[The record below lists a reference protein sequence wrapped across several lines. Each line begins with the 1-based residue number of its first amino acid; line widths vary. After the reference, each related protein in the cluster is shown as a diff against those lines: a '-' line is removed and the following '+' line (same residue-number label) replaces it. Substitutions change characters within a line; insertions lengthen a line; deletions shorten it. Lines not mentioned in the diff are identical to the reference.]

1 MTEEHVPSTFHRR
14 LVIIAVSDYDSGT
27 PADREA
33 FRAGISAQVSVVED
47 WWAGARLEAA
57 RRFTPAAPP
66 KPLLSV
72 HDLRCFLIDQDLA
85 DADDDEALVV
95 YITGHGLAPRGR
107 QHFLQLPDTDE
118 NRPLGTAFP
127 TAELIATALDSR
139 AGHVLVMVDSC
150 FSGRLTDELQDTL
163 KALDEDRRALGSLV
177 VLTAGNEDSR
187 PRLQAFTSL
196 LAAVRAHCEDQTN
209 GYARSHLSW
218 EDFHAIR
225 GAVWDRTTMADI
237 HRIWPPGDSVSL
249 QFAARALSPCL
260 PNPGYTDTALLEDA
274 RSQVGWNRADLDE
287 YWISRATGQMSGSPG
302 WYFTGRAAL
311 ITRMIEFLDG
321 DDSVLIVTGPA
332 GSGKSALLA
341 RLVTLS
347 DPRFRADDAYRPLL
361 DAIPEHLQVPEGAV
375 DAAVLARNTDPH
387 ELSAALYEALTGH
400 PTPAGHDP
408 IEELRAYVR
417 AFMLRRGTPLTV
429 VIDGIDEARNPRRII
444 TDVLRPLA
452 TLRAD
457 DGRPL
462 IRLLLGIRS
471 STTEG
476 PDPSGA
482 DPAGPTGGD
491 LLSLLQRATDASPA
505 LRTDALTAQDDIAT
519 YTASLLHADPPTGS
533 RLIDRDDDRVSRVA
547 TAVAE
552 EVAPSFL
559 DARLAA
565 QQLHARS
572 ALPHPTD
579 LGWRRQLRQGTHEL
593 LRQDLADVALHGDAT
608 PEELLAVLRATAF
621 AQGAGLPWADIW
633 PAAVNALHPTCDDAA
648 AAIRQVVRDSRLTG
662 YLTTAHEDGRTVYR
676 PIHERVSE
684 TLRTAPHTLLTPTDT
699 PATPTGGGAET
710 ADTTPAHRQLTQAF
724 ARLLHQAPEQ
734 PPHPYLR
741 RHLITHAALG
751 NAVDDDHI
759 PAHFLP
765 WATRDNVRGSL
776 GLPITTTD
784 RIRHLAAWARIEPF
798 VGDAPPASRA
808 DSLALAQ
815 HTGSTRPH
823 TPMRHPQLRPRF
835 NHLHLPTNILAGTPG
850 NPYALAAFRTAD
862 DSAVLAA
869 ADERGNLTLWDPLS
883 GSPFGTALEGLGP
896 HARALTVLEDGR
908 RPGEPTLIVGT
919 DHGLWQ
925 CDPQTGEAASLL
937 EGRIRA
943 VATFSDGARRRG
955 RPGAYG
961 WPLLA
966 VATTEDLLLVDPLAG
981 HIQTRRPLHS
991 IGRLQREQN
1000 FGRRYRGP
1008 LVHALA
1014 VIPVPGAGPLLA
1026 IAQDGSY
1033 VPVVDALTFDDIG
1046 ELPCAGRGASAV
1058 VGFATRGDEPRL
1070 IVASRSTKSVRIW
1083 NPLTRV
1089 QQAHQPIRQAVASLA
1104 LHPGPH
1110 GDPLLVTGSSVDGA
1124 LHVFDTDTGVLV
1136 RQLPAEHTKMVR
1148 GLTVFTGVQGQPL
1161 LASASFDR
1169 TIRLWDLQAPQ
1180 ADDDNDH
1187 PSADQVALLP
1197 HPSGPPTLISGG
1209 RAGEITVRSV
1219 QTGQETHSLT
1229 PPDDRPYKDVTALT
1243 VLEPTRDTTARIAI
1257 GYADGSVDLTTEDGA
1272 RRVLLGSYYSNSRV
1286 RALAHFPHPD
1296 TGQPLLAAAISDSRV
1311 EYLPVD
1317 DDAPHLPTLHAEA
1330 TVRALAV
1337 LPDTGSPL
1345 LAIAT
1350 TRAVR
1355 LLHPGREPH
1364 MGLPQRIGAV
1374 RSLTCLTTA
1383 DGHLLATGG
1392 SDGVIR
1398 LWDPFAARSE
1408 THPPLTGHQGPV
1420 TALAALPHPDIDRHM
1435 LVSACSDDTSIRVWD
1450 HHTGQEVLR
1459 LVTGAPITSLAVLPA
1474 SSANHNTAPVVI
1486 VGSPT
1491 GTAAVTVHLQSPRGG
1506 TMLEDGTVKREV

>member
-14 LVIIAVSDYDSGT
+14 LVVIAVSDYDNGT
-27 PADREA
+27 PAEREA

-47 WWAGARLEAA
+47 WWAGERLEAE

-85 DADDDEALVV
+85 DADDDEALVI

-196 LAAVRAHCEDQTN
+196 LAAIRAHCEDQTN

-225 GAVWDRTTMADI
+225 AAVWDRTTMADV

-249 QFAARALSPCL
+249 QLAARALSPCL
-260 PNPGYTDTALLEDA
+260 PNPGYTDTTLLEDA

-287 YWISRATGQMSGSPG
+287 YWISRATGQMSNSSPG

-311 ITRMIEFLDG
+311 VSRMIEFLDG
-321 DDSVLIVTGPA
+321 DDGVLIVTGSA

-347 DPRFRADDAYRPLL
+347 DPRFRADDAYRPVL

-387 ELSAALYEALTGH
+387 ELSAALYEALTGR

-417 AFMLRRGTPLTV
+417 AFMLRNGTPLTV

-457 DGRPL
+457 GQPL

-471 STTEG
+471 PAPAG
-476 PDPSGA
+476 PGSSSA
-482 DPAGPTGGD
+482 EPAGPTGSD
-491 LLSLLQRATDASPA
+491 LLTLLQRATDAGPA
-505 LRTDALTAQDDIAT
+505 VRTDDLTAQDDIAA
-519 YTASLLHADPPTGS
+519 YTASLLHADPQAGS
-533 RLIDRDDDRVSRVA
+533 RLLDRDDDRISRVA

-565 QQLHARS
+565 QQLHARTL
-572 ALPHPTD
+572 LPQPTD
-579 LGWRRQLRQGTHEL
+579 LAWRRQLRQGTHEL
-593 LRQDLADVALHGDAT
+593 LRQDLADVALHGDAP

-633 PAAVNALHPTCDDAA
+633 PAAVHALHPPCDDPA

-662 YLTTAHEDGRTVYR
+662 YLTTAQEDGRTVYR

-684 TLRTAPHTLLTPTDT
+684 TLRTAPHTLLAPTDT
-699 PATPTGGGAET
+699 PTEGGAGT
-710 ADTTPAHRQLTQAF
+710 ADTTPAHRQLTQVF
-724 ARLLHQAPEQ
+724 AQLLPRAPEQ

-759 PAHFLP
+759 PARFLP

-776 GLPITTTD
+776 GLPITATD

-815 HTGSTRPH
+815 HTGSTRAHPP
-823 TPMRHPQLRPRF
+823 TRHPQLRPHF
-835 NHLHLPTNILAGTPG
+835 NHLHLPANILAGTPA
-850 NPYALAAFRTAD
+850 NPYALATFRNAD
-862 DSAVLAA
+862 DSVVLAA

-896 HARALTVLEDGR
+896 HTRALTVLDDR
-908 RPGEPTLIVGT
+908 RGEPSLIAGS
-919 DHGLWQ
+919 DRGLWR
-925 CDPQTGEAASLL
+925 CDPQTGVADPLL
-937 EGRIRA
+937 AGRIRA
-943 VATFSDGARRRG
+943 VATVSDGARRRNRRDTHG
-955 RPGAYG
+955 RT
-961 WPLLA
+961 LLA
-966 VATTEDLLLVDPLAG
+966 VATTEDLLLMDPLTG
-981 HIQTRRPLHS
+981 HIQTQRPLHS
-991 IGRLQREQN
+991 IGRLQRQQDV
-1000 FGRRYRGP
+1000 GWRYRGP

-1014 VIPVPGAGPLLA
+1014 VIPVSGVGPLLA

-1033 VPVVDALTFDDIG
+1033 VPIVDALTFDDVG
-1046 ELPCAGRGASAV
+1046 ELPCTGRGASAV
-1058 VGFATRGDEPRL
+1058 VGFATRDREPRL
-1070 IVASRSTKSVRIW
+1070 VVASRSTKSVRIW

-1089 QQAHQPIRQAVASLA
+1089 QHPHQPIRQPVASLA
-1104 LHPGPH
+1104 LHPGPY

-1124 LHVFDTDTGVLV
+1124 LHVFDSDTGELV
-1136 RQLPAEHTKMVR
+1136 RQLPTEHTKMIR
-1148 GLTVFTGVQGQPL
+1148 GLTVFTGPHAQPL

-1169 TIRLWDLQAPQ
+1169 TIRLWDLQAPA
-1180 ADDDNDH
+1180 ADGDTDH
-1187 PSADQVALLP
+1187 PPADHVALLP
-1197 HPSGPPTLISGG
+1197 HPSGPPSLISGG

-1219 QTGQETHSLT
+1219 QTGRAAHVLT
-1229 PPDDRPYKDVTALT
+1229 APDDRPYKDVTALT
-1243 VLEPTRDTTARIAI
+1243 ALDPTRDGPERIAI
-1257 GYADGSVDLTTEDGA
+1257 GYADGSVELTTEAGS
-1272 RRVLLGSYYSNSRV
+1272 RRVLLPSYYSSSRV
-1286 RALAHFPHPD
+1286 RALARFPHPE
-1296 TGQPLLAAAISDSRV
+1296 TGQTVLAAAISDSRV
-1311 EYLPVD
+1311 EYLPID
-1317 DDAPHLPTLHAEA
+1317 GGTPHLPTLRAEA
-1330 TVRALAV
+1330 VVRALAV
-1337 LPDTGSPL
+1337 LPDTTAPV

-1355 LLHPGREPH
+1355 LLHPGQPPH
-1364 MGLPQRIGAV
+1364 MGLPQRIGVV
-1374 RSLTCLTTA
+1374 RSLTVV
-1383 DGHLLATGG
+1383 GGGLLVTGG

-1398 LWDPFAARSE
+1398 LWDPFAPRSE
-1408 THPPLTGHQGPV
+1408 THGPLTGHQGPV
-1420 TALAALPHPDIDRHM
+1420 TALAALPHPDADRDL

-1450 HHTGQEVLR
+1450 YQTGQEVLR
-1459 LVTGAPITSLAVLPA
+1459 LITGAPVTSLAVLPVG
-1474 SSANHNTAPVVI
+1474 SANRSTVPVVI

-1506 TMLEDGTVKREV
+1506 SVRDA

>member
-1 MTEEHVPSTFHRR
+1 MTEEHVPSTFTRR
-14 LVIIAVSDYDSGT
+14 LVVIAVSDYDDGT
-27 PADREA
+27 PADRQA

-47 WWAGARLEAA
+47 WWAGAHLEDG
-57 RRFTPAAPP
+57 RRFTPSLPP

-72 HDLRCFLIDQDLA
+72 YDLRSFLIDEELA
-85 DADDDEALVV
+85 GADDDEALAI

-107 QHFLQLPDTDE
+107 QHFLRLPDTDE

-127 TAELIATALDSR
+127 TAELITTALDSR

-150 FSGRLTDELQDTL
+150 FSGRLADELPVNL
-163 KALDEDRRALGSLV
+163 KALDQDRRTLGSLV
-177 VLTAGNEDSR
+177 VLSAGNEDSR

-196 LAAVRAHCEDQTN
+196 LAAIRAHCEDQTN

-218 EDFHAIR
+218 EDFHTIS
-225 GAVWDRTTMADI
+225 GTVWDHTTMANI
-237 HRIWPPGDSVSL
+237 HRLWPPNDSVSL
-249 QFAARALSPCL
+249 QLAARALSPCL
-260 PNPGYTDTALLEDA
+260 PNPGYTDTDLLEDA

-287 YWISRATGQMSGSPG
+287 YWISRATGQMSSSGPG

-311 ITRMIEFLDG
+311 VTPMIDFLDG

-347 DPRFRADDAYRPLL
+347 DPRFRADNAYRPLL

-400 PTPAGHDP
+400 PTPAGEDP
-408 IEELRAYVR
+408 IVELRLYALVFTR
-417 AFMLRRGTPLTV
+417 LNNRPLTV

-444 TDVLRPLA
+444 TDVLGPLA
-452 TLRAD
+452 ALRAYD
-457 DGRPL
+457 DRPP

-476 PDPSGA
+476 PQPSGA
-482 DPAGPTGGD
+482 DTAGPAGGD
-491 LLSLLQRATDASPA
+491 LLALLQRATDAGLT
-505 LRTDALTAQDDIAT
+505 LRTDALTAQDDIAA
-519 YTASLLHADPPTGS
+519 YTASLLHAEPPGS
-533 RLIDRDDDRVSRVA
+533 RLLDRDDDRISQVA

-552 EVAPSFL
+552 QVAPSFL

-565 QQLHARS
+565 QQLHARTV
-572 ALPHPTD
+572 LPQPTD

-593 LRQDLADVALHGDAT
+593 LRQDLADVALHGEAT

-621 AQGAGLPWADIW
+621 AQGAGLPWAGIW
-633 PAAVNALHPTCDDAA
+633 PAAVNALHPTCDDAP

-699 PATPTGGGAET
+699 PATPTGGGVET
-710 ADTTPAHRQLTQAF
+710 ADTTSAHRQLTQAF
-724 ARLLHQAPEQ
+724 AQLLHRAPEQ

-759 PAHFLP
+759 PANFLP

-776 GLPITTTD
+776 GLPITATD

-798 VGDAPPASRA
+798 ASDAPPASRA

-815 HTGSTRPH
+815 HTGSGRPH

-869 ADERGNLTLWDPLS
+869 ADEGGNLTLWDPLS

-896 HARALTVLEDGR
+896 HARALTVLEAGR
-908 RPGEPTLIVGT
+908 RGEPSLIVGT
-919 DHGLWQ
+919 DRGLWQ
-925 CDPQTGEAASLL
+925 CDPQTGEAVPLL

-943 VATFSDGARRRG
+943 VATVSDRPDRRG
-955 RPGAYG
+955 ANGR
-961 WPLLA
+961 PLLA
-966 VATTEDLLLVDPLAG
+966 VATTDDLLLMDPRTG

-991 IGRLQREQN
+991 IGRLPREQE
-1000 FGRRYRGP
+1000 FVRSYHKA

-1014 VIPVPGAGPLLA
+1014 VIPVPGVGPLLA
-1026 IAQDGSY
+1026 IARDGSH
-1033 VPVVDALTFDDIG
+1033 VPVVDALTFDDVG

-1058 VGFATRGDEPRL
+1058 AGFATRGGEPRL
-1070 IVASRSTKSVRIW
+1070 IVASRSAKSVRIW

-1089 QQAHQPIRQAVASLA
+1089 QHAHQPIRQAVASLA
-1104 LHPGPH
+1104 LHPGPY

-1124 LHVFDTDTGVLV
+1124 LRVFDTATGVLV
-1136 RQLPAEHTKMVR
+1136 QQLPAEHTKMVR
-1148 GLTVFTGVQGQPL
+1148 GLTVFTGPQERPL

-1169 TIRLWDLQAPQ
+1169 TIRLWDLRARA
-1180 ADDDNDH
+1180 ADDDTDH
-1187 PSADQVALLP
+1187 PAADHVALLP
-1197 HPSGPPTLISGG
+1197 QPSGPPRLISGG
-1209 RAGEITVRSV
+1209 RAGEITVRSA
-1219 QTGQETHSLT
+1219 QSGRETRVLT
-1229 PPDDRPYKDVTALT
+1229 PPDDRPYKDVTALA
-1243 VLEPTRDTTARIAI
+1243 VLEPTPDATARIAI
-1257 GYADGSVDLTTEDGA
+1257 GYADGSVDLTTEEGS
-1272 RRVLLGSYYSNSRV
+1272 RRVLLSSYSSSSRV
-1286 RALAHFPHPD
+1286 RALARFPHPE
-1296 TGQPLLAAAISDSRV
+1296 TGQPVLAAAISDSRV
-1311 EYLPVD
+1311 EYLRVED
-1317 DDAPHLPTLHAEA
+1317 DTPYLPTLRAEA

-1337 LPDTGSPL
+1337 LPGRPSPV

-1355 LLHPGREPH
+1355 LLHPGHDPH

-1374 RSLTCLTTA
+1374 RSLTCLDTA

-1398 LWDPFAARSE
+1398 LWDPFAPRSE
-1408 THPPLTGHQGPV
+1408 THPPLTGHRGPV
-1420 TALAALPHPDIDRHM
+1420 SALAALPHPDTDRDL

-1450 HHTGQEVLR
+1450 YHTGQEVLR
-1459 LVTGAPITSLAVLPA
+1459 LVTGAPVTSLAVLPA
-1474 SSANHNTAPVVI
+1474 GSADGSTTPAII

-1491 GTAAVTVHLQSPRGG
+1491 GTAAVTVHLQSPNGG
-1506 TMLEDGTVKREV
+1506 TTSEGA

>member
-14 LVIIAVSDYDSGT
+14 LVVIAVSDYDTGT
-27 PADREA
+27 LAEREA

-47 WWAGARLEAA
+47 WWAGEGLEAE

-118 NRPLGTAFP
+118 TRPLGTAFP

-196 LAAVRAHCEDQTN
+196 LAAIRAHCEDQTN

-225 GAVWDRTTMADI
+225 AAVWNRTTMADI

-249 QFAARALSPCL
+249 QLAGRALSPCL
-260 PNPGYTDTALLEDA
+260 PNPGYTDTTLLEDA
-274 RSQVGWNRADLDE
+274 RSQVGWNRADLDD
-287 YWISRATGQMSGSPG
+287 YWISRATGQMSGSGPG

-311 ITRMIEFLDG
+311 VSRMIEFLDG
-321 DDSVLIVTGPA
+321 DDGVLIVTGSA

-347 DPRFRADDAYRPLL
+347 DPRFRADDAYRPVL
-361 DAIPEHLQVPEGAV
+361 DAIPEHLHVPEGAV

-387 ELSAALYEALTGH
+387 ELSAALYEALTGR

-417 AFMLRRGTPLTV
+417 AFVQRNGRPLTV

-452 TLRAD
+452 TLSAD
-457 DGRPL
+457 GQPL

-471 STTEG
+471 PAPAG
-476 PDPSGA
+476 PDSSSA
-482 DPAGPTGGD
+482 DPASPNGGD
-491 LLSLLQRATDASPA
+491 LLALLQRATDAGPA
-505 LRTDALTAQDDIAT
+505 VRTDDLTAQDDIAA
-519 YTASLLHADPPTGS
+519 YTASLLHADPQAGS
-533 RLIDRDDDRVSRVA
+533 RLLDRDDDRISRVA

-552 EVAPSFL
+552 EVTPSFL

-565 QQLHARS
+565 QQLHARTL
-572 ALPHPTD
+572 LPQPTD
-579 LGWRRQLRQGTHEL
+579 LAWRRQLRQGTHEL

-608 PEELLAVLRATAF
+608 PDELLAVLRATAF

-633 PAAVNALHPTCDDAA
+633 PAAVNALHPPCDDAA

-662 YLTTAHEDGRTVYR
+662 YLTTAQEDGRTVYR

-684 TLRTAPHTLLTPTDT
+684 TLRTAPHTLLAPADTSTTPTQD
-699 PATPTGGGAET
+699 GAGT
-710 ADTTPAHRQLTQAF
+710 ADTTTAHRQLTQAF
-724 ARLLHQAPEQ
+724 ARLLPRAPEQ

-751 NAVDDDHI
+751 NTVDDDHI

-776 GLPITTTD
+776 GLPITATD
-784 RIRHLAAWARIEPF
+784 RIRNLAAWARIEPF

-815 HTGSTRPH
+815 HTGSTQAH
-823 TPMRHPQLRPRF
+823 TPTRHPQLRPRF
-835 NHLHLPTNILAGTPG
+835 NHLHLPTNILAGTPA
-850 NPYALAAFRTAD
+850 NPYALATFRTTD
-862 DSAVLAA
+862 DSVVLAA

-883 GSPFGTALEGLGP
+883 GSPFGTAMEGLGP
-896 HARALTVLEDGR
+896 HTRALTVLDDR
-908 RPGEPTLIVGT
+908 RGEPSLIVGS
-919 DHGLWQ
+919 DAGLWR
-925 CDPQTGEAASLL
+925 CDPQTGVADPLL
-937 EGRIRA
+937 AGRIRA
-943 VATFSDGARRRG
+943 VTTVNDGARRRNRRG
-955 RPGAYG
+955 THG
-961 WPLLA
+961 WTLLA
-966 VATTEDLLLVDPLAG
+966 VATTEDLLLVDPLTG
-981 HIQTRRPLHS
+981 HIQTQRPLHS
-991 IGRLQREQN
+991 IGRLQRQQDV
-1000 FGRRYRGP
+1000 GRRYRGP

-1014 VIPVPGAGPLLA
+1014 VIPVPGVGPLLA

-1033 VPVVDALTFDDIG
+1033 VPIVDALTFDDAG
-1046 ELPCAGRGASAV
+1046 ELPCTGRGASAV
-1058 VGFATRGDEPRL
+1058 VGFATRDREPRL
-1070 IVASRSTKSVRIW
+1070 VIASRSTKSVRIW
-1083 NPLTRV
+1083 NPLTRA
-1089 QQAHQPIRQAVASLA
+1089 QHPHQPIRQPVASLA
-1104 LHPGPH
+1104 LHPGPY

-1124 LHVFDTDTGVLV
+1124 LHVFDTASGVLV
-1136 RQLPAEHTKMVR
+1136 RQLPTEHTKMIR
-1148 GLTVFTGVQGQPL
+1148 GLTVFTGPQGQPL

-1169 TIRLWDLQAPQ
+1169 TIRLWDLQAPA
-1180 ADDDNDH
+1180 ADSEIDH
-1187 PSADQVALLP
+1187 PSAEHVALLP
-1197 HPSGPPTLISGG
+1197 HPSGPPSLISGG

-1219 QTGQETHSLT
+1219 QTGRAAHVLT
-1229 PPDDRPYKDVTALT
+1229 TPDDRPYKDVTALT
-1243 VLEPTRDTTARIAI
+1243 ALEPTRDGPERIAI
-1257 GYADGSVDLTTEDGA
+1257 GYADGSVELTTEAGS
-1272 RRVLLGSYYSNSRV
+1272 RRVLLPSRYSNTRV
-1286 RALAHFPHPD
+1286 RALARFPHPE
-1296 TGQPLLAAAISDSRV
+1296 TGQPVLAAAISDSRV
-1311 EYLPVD
+1311 EYLPID
-1317 DDAPHLPTLHAEA
+1317 GGTPHLPTLRAEA
-1330 TVRALAV
+1330 VVRALAV
-1337 LPDTGSPL
+1337 LPDTRSPV

-1355 LLHPGREPH
+1355 LLYPGHAPH

-1374 RSLTCLTTA
+1374 RSLTVA
-1383 DGHLLATGG
+1383 GGGLLATGG

-1398 LWDPFAARSE
+1398 LWDPFAPRSE
-1408 THPPLTGHQGPV
+1408 THVPLTGHQGPI
-1420 TALAALPHPDIDRHM
+1420 TALAALPHPDADRDL

-1450 HHTGQEVLR
+1450 YHTGQEVLR
-1459 LVTGAPITSLAVLPA
+1459 LVTGAPITSLAVLPVG
-1474 SSANHNTAPVVI
+1474 SVNRSTAPAVI

-1491 GTAAVTVHLQSPRGG
+1491 GTAAVTVHLQPPRGG
-1506 TMLEDGTVKREV
+1506 TTLEDA

>member
-1 MTEEHVPSTFHRR
+1 MNEEHVPSTFHRR
-14 LVIIAVSDYDSGT
+14 LVVIAVSDYDEGT

-47 WWAGARLEAA
+47 WWAGERLEAE

-85 DADDDEALVV
+85 DADDDEALVI

-107 QHFLQLPDTDE
+107 QHFLQLPDTDK

-196 LAAVRAHCEDQTN
+196 LAAIRAHCEDQTN

-225 GAVWDRTTMADI
+225 AAVWDRTTMADI

-249 QFAARALSPCL
+249 QLAARALSPCL
-260 PNPGYTDTALLEDA
+260 PNPGYTDTTLLEDA

-287 YWISRATGQMSGSPG
+287 YWISRATGQMSGSSPG

-311 ITRMIEFLDG
+311 VTRMIEFLDG

-347 DPRFRADDAYRPLL
+347 DPRFRADHAYRPVL

-387 ELSAALYEALTGH
+387 ELSAALYEALTGR

-408 IEELRAYVR
+408 IEELRLYVR
-417 AFMLRRGTPLTV
+417 VFMRLNDRPLTV

-457 DGRPL
+457 GRPL

-471 STTEG
+471 SATAG
-476 PDPSGA
+476 HSSA
-482 DPAGPTGGD
+482 DPASPTGGD
-491 LLSLLQRATDASPA
+491 LLALLQRAADAGPA
-505 LRTDALTAQDDIAT
+505 LRTDALTAQDDIAA
-519 YTASLLHADPPTGS
+519 YTASLLHAAPQAGS
-533 RLIDRDDDRVSRVA
+533 RLLDRDDDRISRIA

-565 QQLHARS
+565 QQLHARTL
-572 ALPHPTD
+572 LPQPTD
-579 LGWRRQLRQGTHEL
+579 LAWRRQLRQGTHEL
-593 LRQDLADVALHGDAT
+593 LRQDLADVALHGDAP

-662 YLTTAHEDGRTVYR
+662 YLTTAQEDGRTVYR

-684 TLRTAPHTLLTPTDT
+684 TLRTAPHTLLDPTDT
-699 PATPTGGGAET
+699 PTEGSTGT
-710 ADTTPAHRQLTQAF
+710 ADTTPTHRQLTQAF
-724 ARLLHQAPEQ
+724 ARLLERAPEQ

-751 NAVDDDHI
+751 NAVDDAHI

-776 GLPITTTD
+776 GLPITATD

-815 HTGSTRPH
+815 HTGSTRAH
-823 TPMRHPQLRPRF
+823 TPIRHPQLRPRF

-850 NPYALAAFRTAD
+850 NPYALAAFRTTDA
-862 DSAVLAA
+862 SAVLAA

-925 CDPQTGEAASLL
+925 CDPQTGEAAPLL

-943 VATFSDGARRRG
+943 VATFSDDARRRD
-955 RPGAYG
+955 RRGAYG

-966 VATTEDLLLVDPLAG
+966 VATTEDLLLVDSLTG
-981 HIQTRRPLHS
+981 RIQTRRPLNS
-991 IGRLQREQN
+991 IGRLQREQD
-1000 FGRRYRGP
+1000 GRRYRRGP

-1014 VIPVPGAGPLLA
+1014 VIPVPGVGPLLA

-1058 VGFATRGDEPRL
+1058 VGFATREGEPRL

-1083 NPLTRV
+1083 NPLTRA
-1089 QQAHQPIRQAVASLA
+1089 QHPHQPIRQPVASLA
-1104 LHPGPH
+1104 LHPGPY

-1124 LHVFDTDTGVLV
+1124 LHVFDTGGALV
-1136 RQLPAEHTKMVR
+1136 RQLPTEHTKMVR
-1148 GLTVFTGVQGQPL
+1148 GLTVFTGPQGQPL

-1169 TIRLWDLQAPQ
+1169 TIRLWDLHARA
-1180 ADDDNDH
+1180 ADDDTDH

-1197 HPSGPPTLISGG
+1197 HSSGPPSLISGG
-1209 RAGEITVRSV
+1209 RAGEITVRCV
-1219 QTGQETHSLT
+1219 QTGRATHVLT
-1229 PPDDRPYKDVTALT
+1229 TPDDRPYKDVTALT

-1257 GYADGSVDLTTEDGA
+1257 GYADGSVELTTEAGS
-1272 RRVLLGSYYSNSRV
+1272 RRVLLSSYYSSSRV
-1286 RALAHFPHPD
+1286 RALARFPHPE

-1311 EYLPVD
+1311 EYLRVD
-1317 DDAPHLPTLHAEA
+1317 DDTPHLPTLHAEA

-1337 LPDTGSPL
+1337 LPDTGPPM

-1355 LLHPGREPH
+1355 LLHPGHAPH

-1374 RSLTCLTTA
+1374 RSLTVA
-1383 DGHLLATGG
+1383 DGRLLATGG

-1398 LWDPFAARSE
+1398 LWDPFAPRSE
-1408 THPPLTGHQGPV
+1408 THVPLTGHQGPV
-1420 TALAALPHPDIDRHM
+1420 TALAALPHPDADRDL

-1450 HHTGQEVLR
+1450 YQTGQEVLR
-1459 LVTGAPITSLAVLPA
+1459 LVTGAPITSLAVLPTG
-1474 SSANHNTAPVVI
+1474 SANRSTAPAVI

-1491 GTAAVTVHLQSPRGG
+1491 GTAAVTVHLQSPSGG
-1506 TMLEDGTVKREV
+1506 TTLEDA

>member
-14 LVIIAVSDYDSGT
+14 LVVVAVSDYDDGT

-47 WWAGARLEAA
+47 WWADARLEAE
-57 RRFTPAAPP
+57 RRFTPVAPP
-66 KPLLSV
+66 KPLLGV
-72 HDLRCFLIDQDLA
+72 HDLRSFLIDQDLA

-107 QHFLQLPDTDE
+107 QHFLRLPDTDE

-127 TAELIATALDSR
+127 TAELIATVLDSR

-150 FSGRLTDELQDTL
+150 FSGRLRDELQDTL

-177 VLTAGNEDSR
+177 VLTAGNEDAR

-218 EDFHAIR
+218 EDFHAIS

-237 HRIWPPGDSVSL
+237 QRIWPPGDSVSL
-249 QFAARALSPCL
+249 QLAARALSPCL
-260 PNPGYTDTALLEDA
+260 PNPGYTDTTLLEDA

-287 YWISRATGQMSGSPG
+287 YWISRATGQMSASSPG

-311 ITRMIEFLDG
+311 ITRMIEFLNG

-408 IEELRAYVR
+408 AEELRAYVR
-417 AFMLRRGTPLTV
+417 TFMLRNGTPLTV

-452 TLRAD
+452 SLRAD

-462 IRLLLGIRS
+462 VRLLLGIRS
-471 STTEG
+471 STSEG
-476 PDPSGA
+476 PGPSGP
-482 DPAGPTGGD
+482 DPAGPTGSD
-491 LLSLLQRATDASPA
+491 LLALLQRATHAGPT
-505 LRTDALTAQDDIAT
+505 LRTDALTEQDDIAA
-519 YTASLLHADPPTGS
+519 YTASLLHAEPQGS
-533 RLIDRDDDRVSRVA
+533 RLLDRDDDRISHVA
-547 TAVAE
+547 TVVAE

-565 QQLHARS
+565 QQLHART

-579 LGWRRQLRQGTHEL
+579 LGWRLQLRQGTHEL
-593 LRQDLADVALHGDAT
+593 LRQDLADVALHEDAT

-633 PAAVNALHPTCDDAA
+633 PAAVNALHPCDDAA

-699 PATPTGGGAET
+699 PAGGGAET
-710 ADTTPAHRQLTQAF
+710 ADTTPVHRQLTETF
-724 ARLLHQAPEQ
+724 ARLLHRAPEQ

-798 VGDAPPASRA
+798 VGDAPHASRA

-815 HTGSTRPH
+815 HAGSTRPH
-823 TPMRHPQLRPRF
+823 TPTQHPQLRPRF

-869 ADERGNLTLWDPLS
+869 ADDRGNLTLWDPLS

-896 HARALTVLEDGR
+896 HARALTVLKDGR
-908 RPGEPTLIVGT
+908 RPGEPSLIVGT

-925 CDPQTGEAASLL
+925 CDPQTGETAPLL

-943 VATFSDGARRRG
+943 VATVSDGARQRG
-955 RPGAYG
+955 RSAYG
-961 WPLLA
+961 RSLLA
-966 VATTEDLLLVDPLAG
+966 VATTEELLLVDPRTG
-981 HIQTRRPLHS
+981 RIRTRRPLHS
-991 IGRLQREQN
+991 LGRLHREQDLN
-1000 FGRRYRGP
+1000 WRYRGP
-1008 LVHALA
+1008 IVHALA

-1026 IAQDGSY
+1026 IAQDRSH
-1033 VPVVDALTFDDIG
+1033 VPIVDALTFDDAG
-1046 ELPCAGRGASAV
+1046 ELPCTGRGASAII
-1058 VGFATRGDEPRL
+1058 GFATRRGEPRL
-1070 IVASRSTKSVRIW
+1070 IIASRSAKSVRIW
-1083 NPLTRV
+1083 NPLTRA
-1089 QQAHQPIRQAVASLA
+1089 QHTHQPIRQAVASLT

-1124 LHVFDTDTGVLV
+1124 LHVFDTDTGALV
-1136 RQLPAEHTKMVR
+1136 RQLPTEHIKMVR
-1148 GLTVFTGVQGQPL
+1148 GLTVFTGSQGQPL

-1169 TIRLWDLQAPQ
+1169 TIRLWDLQARA
-1180 ADDDNDH
+1180 ADDDTDH

-1197 HPSGPPTLISGG
+1197 HPSGPPSLISGG

-1219 QTGQETHSLT
+1219 QTGRETHVLT

-1243 VLEPTRDTTARIAI
+1243 VLEPTLDTTARIAI
-1257 GYADGSVDLTTEDGA
+1257 GYADGSVDLTTEEGP

-1286 RALAHFPHPD
+1286 RALARFPHPE

-1317 DDAPHLPTLHAEA
+1317 DDTPHLPTLQAEA

-1337 LPDTGSPL
+1337 LPGTRSPL

-1355 LLHPGREPH
+1355 LLHPGHEPH

-1374 RSLTCLTTA
+1374 RSLTCLT
-1383 DGHLLATGG
+1383 DGGVLATGG

-1398 LWDPFAARSE
+1398 LWDPFSPRSE
-1408 THPPLTGHQGPV
+1408 AHPPLMGHQGPV
-1420 TALAALPHPDIDRHM
+1420 TALAALPHPDADRDL
-1435 LVSACSDDTSIRVWD
+1435 LVSACSDDTRICVWD
-1450 HHTGQEVLR
+1450 YHTGQEVLR

-1474 SSANHNTAPVVI
+1474 GSANRTTVPAVI

-1491 GTAAVTVHLQSPRGG
+1491 GTAAVTVHL
-1506 TMLEDGTVKREV
+1506 

>member
-1 MTEEHVPSTFHRR
+1 MSEEHVPPTFARK
-14 LVIIAVSDYDSGT
+14 LVIIAVSDYDDGT

-33 FRAGISAQVSVVED
+33 FRTGIGAQVAVVEN
-47 WWAGARLEAA
+47 WWAGAHLEEE
-57 RRFTPAAPP
+57 RRFTPSLPP

-72 HDLRCFLIDQDLA
+72 YDLRAFLIAEELA
-85 DADDDEALVV
+85 DTDDDEALVI

-107 QHFLQLPDTDE
+107 QHFLRLPDTDE
-118 NRPLGTAFP
+118 SRPLGTAFP
-127 TAELIATALDSR
+127 TAELITTALDSR

-150 FSGRLTDELQDTL
+150 FSGRLADELLDNL
-163 KALDEDRRALGSLV
+163 KALDQDRRALGSLV
-177 VLTAGNEDSR
+177 VLSAGNEDAR
-187 PRLQAFTSL
+187 PRLQAFTAL

-218 EDFHAIR
+218 EDFHAISS
-225 GAVWDRTTMADI
+225 AVWDRTTMADV
-237 HRIWPPGDSVSL
+237 HRIWPPNDSVSL
-249 QFAARALSPCL
+249 QLAARALSPCL

-274 RSQVGWNRADLDE
+274 RSQVGCNRADLDG
-287 YWISRATGQMSGSPG
+287 YWISRATGQMSGNSPG
-302 WYFTGRAAL
+302 WYFTGRATL
-311 ITRMIEFLDG
+311 VTRMIEFLDG

-361 DAIPEHLQVPEGAV
+361 DAIPKHLQVPEGAL

-400 PTPAGHDP
+400 PTAAGDDP
-408 IEELRAYVR
+408 IVELRLYAR
-417 AFMLRRGTPLTV
+417 AFMRLNGTPLTV

-444 TDVLRPLA
+444 TDVLSPLA
-452 TLRAD
+452 ALRTA
-457 DGRPL
+457 DGRPP

-476 PDPSGA
+476 PDSSGS
-482 DPAGPTGGD
+482 DPASPTGSD
-491 LLSLLQRATDASPA
+491 LLALLQRATDAGPP
-505 LRTDALTAQDDIAT
+505 LRTDALTAQDDIAA
-519 YTASLLHADPPTGS
+519 YTASLLHAEPQGS
-533 RLIDRDDDRVSRVA
+533 RLLDRDDDRISRVA

-565 QQLHARS
+565 QQLHARTV
-572 ALPHPTD
+572 LPHPTD
-579 LGWRRQLRQGTHEL
+579 LGWRRQLRRGTHEL

-648 AAIRQVVRDSRLTG
+648 AAIRQLVSDSRLTG

-724 ARLLHQAPEQ
+724 ARLLHRAPEQ

-751 NAVDDDHI
+751 NVVDDDHI

-862 DSAVLAA
+862 DSVVLAA
-869 ADERGNLTLWDPLS
+869 ADERGNVTLWDPLS
-883 GSPFGTALEGLGP
+883 GSSFGTALEGLGP

-925 CDPQTGEAASLL
+925 CDPQTGEAALLL

-955 RPGAYG
+955 RRGAYG

-966 VATTEDLLLVDPLAG
+966 VATTEDLLLVDPMTG

-991 IGRLQREQN
+991 IGRLQREQD
-1000 FGRRYRGP
+1000 FARRYRGP

-1014 VIPVPGAGPLLA
+1014 VIPVPDANPLLA

-1033 VPVVDALTFDDIG
+1033 VPVVDALTFDDAG

-1058 VGFATRGDEPRL
+1058 VGFATRGGEPRL
-1070 IVASRSTKSVRIW
+1070 IIASRSTKSVRIW

-1089 QQAHQPIRQAVASLA
+1089 QHAHQPIRQAVASLA

-1124 LHVFDTDTGVLV
+1124 LRVFDTDTGVLV
-1136 RQLPAEHTKMVR
+1136 HRLPAEHTKMVR
-1148 GLTVFTGVQGQPL
+1148 GLTVFTGPQARPL

-1169 TIRLWDLQAPQ
+1169 TIRLWDLQAP
-1180 ADDDNDH
+1180 AVDDNTDH

-1197 HPSGPPTLISGG
+1197 HPSGPPRLISGG
-1209 RAGEITVRSV
+1209 RAGEITVRSA
-1219 QTGQETHSLT
+1219 QSGRATHVLT

-1243 VLEPTRDTTARIAI
+1243 VLEPTPDTTARIAI
-1257 GYADGSVDLTTEDGA
+1257 GYADGSVDLTKEEGA
-1272 RRVLLGSYYSNSRV
+1272 RRVLLPSYYSNSRV
-1286 RALAHFPHPD
+1286 RALARFPHPE
-1296 TGQPLLAAAISDSRV
+1296 TGQPLLAAAISDSRI
-1311 EYLPVD
+1311 EYLRVD
-1317 DDAPHLPTLHAEA
+1317 DDTPYLPTLRAEA

-1337 LPDTGSPL
+1337 LPDVGSPL

-1355 LLHPGREPH
+1355 LLHPGHDPH
-1364 MGLPQRIGAV
+1364 VGLPQRIGAV
-1374 RSLTCLTTA
+1374 RSLTCLATA
-1383 DGHLLATGG
+1383 DGHLLVTGG

-1398 LWDPFAARSE
+1398 LWDPFALRSE
-1408 THPPLTGHQGPV
+1408 MHPPLVGHQGPV
-1420 TALAALPHPDIDRHM
+1420 TALAALPYPDTDRHL

-1450 HHTGQEVLR
+1450 YHTGQEVLR
-1459 LVTGAPITSLAVLPA
+1459 LVTGAPVTSLAVLPA
-1474 SSANHNTAPVVI
+1474 SSTNRTAAPAVI

-1491 GTAAVTVHLQSPRGG
+1491 GAAAVTVHLQPPGG
-1506 TMLEDGTVKREV
+1506 TVREDA

>member
-1 MTEEHVPSTFHRR
+1 MTEEHVPSTFARS
-14 LVIIAVSDYDSGT
+14 LVIIAVSDYDDGT
-27 PADREA
+27 PADRQA
-33 FRAGISAQVSVVED
+33 FRAGIRAQVAVVED
-47 WWAGARLEAA
+47 WWAGAHLEDE
-57 RRFTPAAPP
+57 RRFTPSLPP

-72 HDLRCFLIDQDLA
+72 YDLRAFLIAEELA
-85 DADDDEALVV
+85 ETDDDEALVI

-107 QHFLQLPDTDE
+107 QHFLRLPDTDE

-127 TAELIATALDSR
+127 TAELITTALDSR

-150 FSGRLTDELQDTL
+150 FSGRLADELLDNL
-163 KALDEDRRALGSLV
+163 KALDQDRRALGSLV
-177 VLTAGNEDSR
+177 VLSAGNEDAR

-218 EDFHAIR
+218 EDFHAIS
-225 GAVWDRTTMADI
+225 GAVWDHTTMADF
-237 HRIWPPGDSVSL
+237 HRIWPPNDSVSL
-249 QFAARALSPCL
+249 QLAARALSPCL
-260 PNPGYTDTALLEDA
+260 PNPGYTDSALLEDA

-287 YWISRATGQMSGSPG
+287 YWISRATGQLSGSGPG

-311 ITRMIEFLDG
+311 VTRMIEFLGG

-387 ELSAALYEALTGH
+387 ELSAALYEGLTGH
-400 PTPAGHDP
+400 PIPAGHDP

-417 AFMLRRGTPLTV
+417 ASMLRNGTPLTV

-452 TLRAD
+452 ALRAD
-457 DGRPL
+457 GSPL

-471 STTEG
+471 STAEG
-476 PDPSGA
+476 PHPFSA
-482 DPAGPTGGD
+482 DPAGPTGSH
-491 LLSLLQRATDASPA
+491 LLALLQRATDAGPT
-505 LRTDALTAQDDIAT
+505 LRTDALTAQDDIAA
-519 YTASLLHADPPTGS
+519 YTASLLHADPPTGT
-533 RLIDRDDDRVSRVA
+533 RLLDRNDDRVSRVA

-565 QQLHARS
+565 QQLHART

-579 LGWRRQLRQGTHEL
+579 LGWRRQLRRGTHEL

-633 PAAVNALHPTCDDAA
+633 PAAVNAVYPTCDDAA

-699 PATPTGGGAET
+699 PAGGGVET
-710 ADTTPAHRQLTQAF
+710 ADTTPAHRRLTQAF
-724 ARLLHQAPEQ
+724 AQLLDRAPEQ

-765 WATRDNVRGSL
+765 WATRDHVRGSL
-776 GLPITTTD
+776 GLPITATD
-784 RIRHLAAWARIEPF
+784 RIRRLAAWARIEPF

-815 HTGSTRPH
+815 HTGSARPH

-835 NHLHLPTNILAGTPG
+835 NHLHLPTNILAGTPS

-896 HARALTVLEDGR
+896 HARALTVLEGSR
-908 RPGEPTLIVGT
+908 AEEPSLIVGT

-925 CDPQTGEAASLL
+925 CDPQTGEATPLL

-955 RPGAYG
+955 RRGAYG

-966 VATTEDLLLVDPLAG
+966 VATIEDLLLLDPLTG
-981 HIQTRRPLHS
+981 QIQTRRPLHS
-991 IGRLQREQN
+991 IGRLQRKQD

-1026 IAQDGSY
+1026 IAQDGSH
-1033 VPVVDALTFDDIG
+1033 VPIVDALTFDDIG

-1058 VGFATRGDEPRL
+1058 VGFATRRDEPRL
-1070 IVASRSTKSVRIW
+1070 IIASRSAKSVRIW

-1089 QQAHQPIRQAVASLA
+1089 QHAHQPIRQAVASLA
-1104 LHPGPH
+1104 LHPGPY
-1110 GDPLLVTGSSVDGA
+1110 GDPLLVTGSSIDGA

-1136 RQLPAEHTKMVR
+1136 HQLPAEHTKMVR
-1148 GLTVFTGVQGQPL
+1148 GLTVFTGSQGRPL

-1169 TIRLWDLQAPQ
+1169 TIRLWDLQAP
-1180 ADDDNDH
+1180 AVDGDTDH

-1197 HPSGPPTLISGG
+1197 HRSGPPRLISGG
-1209 RAGEITVRSV
+1209 RAGEITVRSA
-1219 QTGQETHSLT
+1219 QTGRETHVLT
-1229 PPDDRPYKDVTALT
+1229 VPDDRPYKDVTALT
-1243 VLEPTRDTTARIAI
+1243 VLEPTPDAAARIAI
-1257 GYADGSVDLTTEDGA
+1257 GYADGSVDLTTEEGS
-1272 RRVLLGSYYSNSRV
+1272 RRVLLPSYYSNSRV
-1286 RALAHFPHPD
+1286 RALVRFPDPE
-1296 TGQPLLAAAISDSRV
+1296 TGQPLLAVAISDSRV
-1311 EYLPVD
+1311 EYLRVEDGTPC
-1317 DDAPHLPTLHAEA
+1317 LPTLRAEA

-1337 LPDTGSPL
+1337 LPGPPSPV

-1355 LLHPGREPH
+1355 LLRPGRQPH
-1364 MGLPQRIGAV
+1364 TSLPQRIGAA
-1374 RSLTCLTTA
+1374 RSLTCLATA

-1398 LWDPFAARSE
+1398 LWNPSAPRSE

-1420 TALAALPHPDIDRHM
+1420 SALAALPHPDTDRDL

-1450 HHTGQEVLR
+1450 YHTGQEVLR
-1459 LVTGAPITSLAVLPA
+1459 LVTGAPVTSLAVLPA
-1474 SSANHNTAPVVI
+1474 SSANRTTAPAVI

-1491 GTAAVTVHLQSPRGG
+1491 GTAAVTVHLQPPCG
-1506 TMLEDGTVKREV
+1506 TTREDA

>member
-1 MTEEHVPSTFHRR
+1 MTEEHVPSTFTRR
-14 LVIIAVSDYDSGT
+14 LVVIAVSDYDDGT
-27 PADREA
+27 STDRQA
-33 FRAGISAQVSVVED
+33 FRAGITAQVSVVED
-47 WWAGARLEAA
+47 WWAGAHLEDE
-57 RRFTPAAPP
+57 RRFTPSLPP

-72 HDLRCFLIDQDLA
+72 YDLRAFLIAEELA
-85 DADDDEALVV
+85 GADDDEALVI

-107 QHFLQLPDTDE
+107 QHFLRLPDTDE

-127 TAELIATALDSR
+127 TAELITTALDSR

-150 FSGRLTDELQDTL
+150 FSGRLAEELLDNL
-163 KALDEDRRALGSLV
+163 KALDQDRRALGSLV
-177 VLTAGNEDSR
+177 VLSAGNEDAR

-196 LAAVRAHCEDQTN
+196 LAAVRAHCEDPTN

-218 EDFHAIR
+218 EDFNAIS
-225 GAVWDRTTMADI
+225 GAVWDRTTMADF
-237 HRIWPPGDSVSL
+237 HRIWPPNDSVSL
-249 QFAARALSPCL
+249 QLAARALSPCL
-260 PNPGYTDTALLEDA
+260 PNPGYTDTDLLEDA

-287 YWISRATGQMSGSPG
+287 YWISRATGQMSDSSPG

-311 ITRMIEFLDG
+311 VTRMIEFLDG
-321 DDSVLIVTGPA
+321 DDNVLIVTGPA

-361 DAIPEHLQVPEGAV
+361 DVIPTHLQVPEGAV

-400 PTPAGHDP
+400 PTPASGDP
-408 IEELRAYVR
+408 IVELRLYVLV
-417 AFMLRRGTPLTV
+417 FMRLNNRPLTV
-429 VIDGIDEARNPRRII
+429 VIDGIDEARSPRRII
-444 TDVLRPLA
+444 TDVLGPLA
-452 TLRAD
+452 ALRAN

-482 DPAGPTGGD
+482 DTAGPAGSD
-491 LLSLLQRATDASPA
+491 LLALLQRATDAGPT
-505 LRTDALTAQDDIAT
+505 LRTDALTAQDDIAS
-519 YTASLLHADPPTGS
+519 YTASLLHAEPPTGS
-533 RLIDRDDDRVSRVA
+533 RLLDRDDDRISRVA
-547 TAVAE
+547 TAAE

-565 QQLHARS
+565 QQLHARTV
-572 ALPHPTD
+572 LPHPTD
-579 LGWRRQLRQGTHEL
+579 PGWRGQLRQGTHEL
-593 LRQDLADVALHGDAT
+593 LRQDLADVALHSDAT
-608 PEELLAVLRATAF
+608 PEELLAALRATAF

-648 AAIRQVVRDSRLTG
+648 TAIRQVVRDSRLTG

-684 TLRTAPHTLLTPTDT
+684 TLRTAPHTLLTPTGT
-699 PATPTGGGAET
+699 PAGGGAET
-710 ADTTPAHRQLTQAF
+710 ADTTPAHRQLTHAF
-724 ARLLHQAPEQ
+724 ARLLHRAPEQ

-776 GLPITTTD
+776 GLPITATD

-808 DSLALAQ
+808 DSLAFAQ
-815 HTGSTRPH
+815 HTGSARPH

-835 NHLHLPTNILAGTPG
+835 NHLHLPTNILASTPG

-896 HARALTVLEDGR
+896 HARAMTVLEAG
-908 RPGEPTLIVGT
+908 RPGDPSLIVGT
-919 DHGLWQ
+919 DRGLWQ
-925 CDPQTGEAASLL
+925 CDPQTGEAHPLL
-937 EGRIRA
+937 AGRIRA
-943 VATFSDGARRRG
+943 VATVSDGARRRD
-955 RPGAYG
+955 RRDTYG

-966 VATTEDLLLVDPLAG
+966 VATTEDLLLVHPLAG
-981 HIQTRRPLHS
+981 RIQTRRPLHS
-991 IGRLQREQN
+991 IGRLQMEDSGWRH
-1000 FGRRYRGP
+1000 RGP

-1014 VIPVPGAGPLLA
+1014 VIPVPGASPVLA
-1026 IAQDGSY
+1026 IAQDGSH
-1033 VPVVDALTFDDIG
+1033 VPIVDALTFDDIG

-1058 VGFATRGDEPRL
+1058 AGFATPGGEPRL
-1070 IVASRSTKSVRIW
+1070 IIASRSTKSVRIW
-1083 NPLTRV
+1083 NPLTRT
-1089 QQAHQPIRQAVASLA
+1089 QHAHQPIQQAVASLA
-1104 LHPGPH
+1104 LHPGPY

-1148 GLTVFTGVQGQPL
+1148 GLTVFTGPQARPL
-1161 LASASFDR
+1161 LASAAFDR
-1169 TIRLWDLQAPQ
+1169 TIRLWDLQAP
-1180 ADDDNDH
+1180 AVDGDTDH
-1187 PSADQVALLP
+1187 PSADHVALLP
-1197 HPSGPPTLISGG
+1197 HPSGPPRLISGG
-1209 RAGEITVRSV
+1209 RAGEITVRSA
-1219 QTGQETHSLT
+1219 QTGRESHVLT

-1243 VLEPTRDTTARIAI
+1243 VLEPTRDDSARIAI
-1257 GYADGSVDLTTEDGA
+1257 GYADGSVDLTTEEGT
-1272 RRVLLGSYYSNSRV
+1272 RRVLLPSYYANSRV
-1286 RALAHFPHPD
+1286 RALARFPHPE
-1296 TGQPLLAAAISDSRV
+1296 TRQPLLAAAISDSRV
-1311 EYLPVD
+1311 EYLPVED
-1317 DDAPHLPTLHAEA
+1317 DTPNLPTLRAEA

-1337 LPDTGSPL
+1337 LPDTRSPL

-1355 LLHPGREPH
+1355 LLHPGHEPH
-1364 MGLPQRIGAV
+1364 MSLPQRIGAV

-1383 DGHLLATGG
+1383 DGHHLATGG

-1398 LWDPFAARSE
+1398 LWDPFAPRSE

-1420 TALAALPHPDIDRHM
+1420 TALAALPHPDTDRDL

-1450 HHTGQEVLR
+1450 YHTGQEVLR
-1459 LVTGAPITSLAVLPA
+1459 LVTGAPVTSLAVLPA
-1474 SSANHNTAPVVI
+1474 GSANRGTAPVVI
-1486 VGSPT
+1486 AGTPT
-1491 GTAAVTVHLQSPRGG
+1491 GTAAVTVHLQPPRG
-1506 TMLEDGTVKREV
+1506 TTLKDA

>member
-14 LVIIAVSDYDSGT
+14 LVVIAVSDYDTGT
-27 PADREA
+27 LAEREA

-47 WWAGARLEAA
+47 WWAGEGLEAE

-225 GAVWDRTTMADI
+225 AAVWDRTTMADI

-249 QFAARALSPCL
+249 QLAGRALSPCL
-260 PNPGYTDTALLEDA
+260 PNPGYSDTTLLEDA
-274 RSQVGWNRADLDE
+274 RSQVGWNRADLDD
-287 YWISRATGQMSGSPG
+287 YWISRATGQMSGSSPG

-311 ITRMIEFLDG
+311 VGRMIEFLDG
-321 DDSVLIVTGPA
+321 DDGVLIVTGSA

-347 DPRFRADDAYRPLL
+347 DPRFRADDAYRPVL
-361 DAIPEHLQVPEGAV
+361 DAIPEHLHVPEGAV

-387 ELSAALYEALTGH
+387 ELSAALYEALTGR

-408 IEELRAYVR
+408 IEELRVYVR
-417 AFMLRRGTPLTV
+417 AFMLRNGRPLTV

-457 DGRPL
+457 GQPL

-471 STTEG
+471 PAPAS
-476 PDPSGA
+476 PDSSSA
-482 DPAGPTGGD
+482 NPAGPTGGD
-491 LLSLLQRATDASPA
+491 LLALLQRATDAGPA
-505 LRTDALTAQDDIAT
+505 VRTDALTAQDDIAA
-519 YTASLLHADPPTGS
+519 YTASLLHADPQAGS
-533 RLIDRDDDRVSRVA
+533 RLLDRDDDRISRVA

-565 QQLHARS
+565 QQLHARNL
-572 ALPHPTD
+572 LPQPTD
-579 LGWRRQLRQGTHEL
+579 LAWRRQLRQGTHEL

-633 PAAVNALHPTCDDAA
+633 PAAVNALHPPCDDAA

-662 YLTTAHEDGRTVYR
+662 YLTTAQEDGRTVYR

-684 TLRTAPHTLLTPTDT
+684 TLRTAPHTLLAPADT
-699 PATPTGGGAET
+699 SATPTQDGAGT
-710 ADTTPAHRQLTQAF
+710 ADTTTAHRQLTQAF
-724 ARLLHQAPEQ
+724 ARLLPRAPEQ

-751 NAVDDDHI
+751 NTVDDDHI

-776 GLPITTTD
+776 GLPITATD

-815 HTGSTRPH
+815 HTGSTQAH
-823 TPMRHPQLRPRF
+823 TPTRHPQLRPRF
-835 NHLHLPTNILAGTPG
+835 NHLHLPTNILAGTPA
-850 NPYALAAFRTAD
+850 NPYALATFRTTD
-862 DSAVLAA
+862 DSVVLAA

-908 RPGEPTLIVGT
+908 RPGEPSLIVGT
-919 DHGLWQ
+919 DRGLWQ
-925 CDPQTGEAASLL
+925 CDPQTGEAAPLL
-937 EGRIRA
+937 EGRVRA

-955 RPGAYG
+955 RRGAYG

-966 VATTEDLLLVDPLAG
+966 VATTEDLLLMDPVTG

-991 IGRLQREQN
+991 IGRLQREQD

-1033 VPVVDALTFDDIG
+1033 VPVVDALTFDDAG

-1058 VGFATRGDEPRL
+1058 VGFATREGEPRL

-1089 QQAHQPIRQAVASLA
+1089 QHAQIRQAVASLA
-1104 LHPGPH
+1104 LHPGPY

-1148 GLTVFTGVQGQPL
+1148 GLTVFTGSQGQPL

-1169 TIRLWDLQAPQ
+1169 TIRLWDLQAP
-1180 ADDDNDH
+1180 AVDDDTDH

-1197 HPSGPPTLISGG
+1197 HPSGPPSLISGG
-1209 RAGEITVRSV
+1209 RAGEIAVRSV
-1219 QTGQETHSLT
+1219 QTGRETHVLT

-1243 VLEPTRDTTARIAI
+1243 VLEPSPETTARIAI
-1257 GYADGSVDLTTEDGA
+1257 GYADGSVDLTTEEGA
-1272 RRVLLGSYYSNSRV
+1272 RRVLLPSYYSNSRV
-1286 RALAHFPHPD
+1286 RALARFPHPE
-1296 TGQPLLAAAISDSRV
+1296 TGQSLLAAAISDSRI
-1311 EYLPVD
+1311 EYLRVD
-1317 DDAPHLPTLHAEA
+1317 DDTPRLPTLRAEA

-1337 LPDTGSPL
+1337 LPDTRSPL

-1355 LLHPGREPH
+1355 LLHPGHDPH

-1398 LWDPFAARSE
+1398 LWDPFAPRSE

-1420 TALAALPHPDIDRHM
+1420 TALAALPHLDIDRHM

-1474 SSANHNTAPVVI
+1474 SSANRSTAPVVI

-1506 TMLEDGTVKREV
+1506 TMLEDA

>member
-1 MTEEHVPSTFHRR
+1 MTEEHVPLTFARS
-14 LVIIAVSDYDSGT
+14 LVIIAVSDYDDGT
-27 PADREA
+27 PADRQA
-33 FRAGISAQVSVVED
+33 FRAGISAQVAVVEG
-47 WWAGARLEAA
+47 WWAGAHLEDA
-57 RRFTPAAPP
+57 RRFTPSLPP

-72 HDLRCFLIDQDLA
+72 YDLRAFLIAEELA
-85 DADDDEALVV
+85 ETDDDEALVI

-107 QHFLQLPDTDE
+107 QHFLRLPDTDE

-127 TAELIATALDSR
+127 TAELITTALDSR

-150 FSGRLTDELQDTL
+150 FSGRLADELLDNL
-163 KALDEDRRALGSLV
+163 KALDQDRRALGSLV
-177 VLTAGNEDSR
+177 VLSAGNEDAR

-218 EDFHAIR
+218 EDFHAIS
-225 GAVWDRTTMADI
+225 GAVWDHTTMADF
-237 HRIWPPGDSVSL
+237 HRIWPPNDSVSL
-249 QFAARALSPCL
+249 QLAARALSPCL
-260 PNPGYTDTALLEDA
+260 PNPGYTDSALLEDA

-287 YWISRATGQMSGSPG
+287 YWISRATGQMSGSGPG

-311 ITRMIEFLDG
+311 VTRMIEFLGG

-347 DPRFRADDAYRPLL
+347 DPRFRTDDAYRPLL

-417 AFMLRRGTPLTV
+417 PSMLRNGTPLTV

-452 TLRAD
+452 ALRAD
-457 DGRPL
+457 GSPL

-471 STTEG
+471 STAEG
-476 PDPSGA
+476 PHPFST
-482 DPAGPTGGD
+482 DPAGPTGSD
-491 LLSLLQRATDASPA
+491 LLALLQRATDAGPT
-505 LRTDALTAQDDIAT
+505 LRTDALTAQDDIAV
-519 YTASLLHADPPTGS
+519 YTASLLHAEPPTGS
-533 RLIDRDDDRVSRVA
+533 RLLDRDDDRVSRVA

-565 QQLHARS
+565 QQLHARTV
-572 ALPHPTD
+572 LPHPTD
-579 LGWRRQLRQGTHEL
+579 LGWRHHLRQGTHEL

-633 PAAVNALHPTCDDAA
+633 PVAVNALHPTCDDAA

-684 TLRTAPHTLLTPTDT
+684 TLRTAPHTLLTP
-699 PATPTGGGAET
+699 AGGGAET
-710 ADTTPAHRQLTQAF
+710 ADTTPAHRRLTQAF
-724 ARLLHQAPEQ
+724 AQLLHRAPEQ

-751 NAVDDDHI
+751 NAVDDEHI
-759 PAHFLP
+759 PARFLP
-765 WATRDNVRGSL
+765 WVTRDNVRGSL
-776 GLPITTTD
+776 GLPITATD

-823 TPMRHPQLRPRF
+823 TPTRHPQLRPRF

-883 GSPFGTALEGLGP
+883 GSPFGTALAGLGP
-896 HARALTVLEDGR
+896 HARALAVLEDGR
-908 RPGEPTLIVGT
+908 RPGESSLIVGT
-919 DHGLWQ
+919 DRGLWQ
-925 CDPQTGEAASLL
+925 CDPQTGEADPLL

-955 RPGAYG
+955 RRGAYG

-966 VATTEDLLLVDPLAG
+966 VATTEDLLLVDPMTD

-991 IGRLQREQN
+991 IGRLQREQD

-1033 VPVVDALTFDDIG
+1033 VPVVDALTFDDAG

-1058 VGFATRGDEPRL
+1058 VGFATREGEPRL

-1083 NPLTRV
+1083 NPLTRA
-1089 QQAHQPIRQAVASLA
+1089 QHAQIRQAVASLA
-1104 LHPGPH
+1104 LHPGPY

-1148 GLTVFTGVQGQPL
+1148 GLTVFTGSQGQPL

-1169 TIRLWDLQAPQ
+1169 TIRLWDLQAPS
-1180 ADDDNDH
+1180 ADGDTDH

-1197 HPSGPPTLISGG
+1197 HPSGPPSLISGG
-1209 RAGEITVRSV
+1209 RAGEIAVRSI
-1219 QTGQETHSLT
+1219 QTGRETHVLI

-1243 VLEPTRDTTARIAI
+1243 VLEPTLDTTARIAI
-1257 GYADGSVDLTTEDGA
+1257 GYADGSVDLTTEEGA
-1272 RRVLLGSYYSNSRV
+1272 RRVLLPSYYSNSRV
-1286 RALAHFPHPD
+1286 RALARFPHPE
-1296 TGQPLLAAAISDSRV
+1296 TGQSLLAAAISDSRI
-1311 EYLPVD
+1311 EYLRVD
-1317 DDAPHLPTLHAEA
+1317 DDTTRLPTLHAEA

-1337 LPDTGSPL
+1337 LPDTRSPL

-1355 LLHPGREPH
+1355 LLHPGHDPH
-1364 MGLPQRIGAV
+1364 IGLPQRIGAV

-1398 LWDPFAARSE
+1398 LWGPFAPRSE

-1420 TALAALPHPDIDRHM
+1420 TGLAALPHPDIDRHL

-1459 LVTGAPITSLAVLPA
+1459 LVTGAPITSLAIIPA
-1474 SSANHNTAPVVI
+1474 SSANRRTAPAVI

-1506 TMLEDGTVKREV
+1506 TTLEDA